1 MTDSKKFRGLDR
13 SLRLQ
18 KIIDTAVDLFH
29 QKGYRATTLGDI
41 AKALNI
47 TQAALYHYVSS
58 KEKLLSIIYIQA
70 LENIFKTTNEISSL
84 DLPPDEKLRRIL
96 KNHIKNIIIHSL
108 SMFSVFFTEENELPE
123 KDYLTIQKEKK
134 KYTQMVEEIIEAGIS
149 QGLFRETNTR
159 LQAYGIIGMCNW
171 VYKWYKPDASPY
183 SPDEI
188 ADHFVSLLETGY
200 LGHPQPDA
208 KEGAAGNVRAVRG
221 VGSPENHIAI
231 ETLKNQCKSMLE
243 LLETIQPS

>member
-1 MTDSKKFRGLDR
+1 MKKLQEFRSLDR

-29 QKGYRATTLGDI
+29 IKGYRATTLGDI
-41 AKALNI
+41 ARSLNI

-70 LENIFKTTNEISSL
+70 LENIFKTTDKIFRL

-96 KNHIKNIIIHSL
+96 QNHIKNIIIHSL
-108 SMFSVFFTEENELPE
+108 SLFSVFFTEENELPE
-123 KDYLTIQKEKK
+123 KNYLTIQKEKK
-134 KYTQMVEEIIEAGIS
+134 KYTKLVEEIIEAGIA
-149 QGLFRETNTR
+149 QGLFKDVNTR

-171 VYKWYKPDASPY
+171 VYKWYKPEHSPY
-183 SPDEI
+183 SPEEV

-200 LGHPQPDA
+200 LKNPRPYENQDA
-208 KEGAAGNVRAVRG
+208 TISITAARNGP
-221 VGSPENHIAI
+221 SEKSQIAI
-231 ETLKNQCKSMLE
+231 EALKSQCRSMLA
-243 LLETIQPS
+243 LLEKIQHP

>member
-1 MTDSKKFRGLDR
+1 MTDSKKFRSLDR

-134 KYTQMVEEIIEAGIS
+134 KYTHG
-149 QGLFRETNTR
+149 
-159 LQAYGIIGMCNW
+159 
-171 VYKWYKPDASPY
+171 
-183 SPDEI
+183 
-188 ADHFVSLLETGY
+188 
-200 LGHPQPDA
+200 
-208 KEGAAGNVRAVRG
+208 
-221 VGSPENHIAI
+221 
-231 ETLKNQCKSMLE
+231 
-243 LLETIQPS
+243 

>member
-1 MTDSKKFRGLDR
+1 MADPKKFRSLDR

-84 DLPPDEKLRRIL
+84 DLPPYEKLSRIL

-159 LQAYGIIGMCNW
+159 LQAYAIIGMCNW

-188 ADHFVSLLETGY
+188 ADHFVSLLESGY
-200 LGHPQPDA
+200 LRQLQPDA
-208 KEGAAGNVRAVRG
+208 SEDAAGRFQAVG
-221 VGSPENHIAI
+221 GAQSPENDKVI

-243 LLETIQPS
+243 LLETISRS